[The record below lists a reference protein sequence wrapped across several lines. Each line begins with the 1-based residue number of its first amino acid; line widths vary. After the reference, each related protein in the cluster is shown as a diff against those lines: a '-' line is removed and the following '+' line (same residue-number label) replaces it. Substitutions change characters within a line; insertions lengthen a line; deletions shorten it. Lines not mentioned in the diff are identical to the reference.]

1 MIPPTIAVNAR
12 GRVLVVDD
20 NRDAADTL
28 AEILKLSGHEG
39 FVGHSGQEAL
49 DLGARERPDA
59 IILDIGMPDITGYEA
74 ARRVRLEPWGRDVFL
89 LAMTGW
95 GQADDKAKARAAGF
109 NAHLTKPVDL
119 DEVES
124 MLAEVLKSRSA

>member
-1 MIPPTIAVNAR
+1 MMPQTTDVCVR

-28 AEILKLSGHEG
+28 AEILKLSGHEV

-59 IILDIGMPDITGYEA
+59 IILDIGMPDISGYEA
-74 ARRVRLEPWGRDVFL
+74 ARRVRQEPWGREVFL

-95 GQADDKAKARAAGF
+95 GQADDKAKAHAAGF

-119 DEVES
+119 DEVEQ
-124 MLAEVLKSRSA
+124 MLAKALKSRSA